1 MRSIMCCRSRVL
13 AAISFTAAAVV
24 TVGLATPAMA
34 HVTAN
39 LYGATATSGGYGTA
53 FFRVPHGCDG
63 DATNSVSITMPE
75 GVSLVGVKPQAKS
88 GWQIT
93 RGVDS
98 ITWSGG
104 ALADNEFDDFG
115 VNLKWPTL
123 NAGEASRK
131 VYFKTV
137 QTCAA
142 EISVK
147 SSQGK
152 TTVSGNFPLN
162 AGQEVGVFT
171 GDTRLG
177 TATVGPDGN
186 LEFATATKRIPA
198 GAEVTVR
205 RGGKVLGNPT
215 PRAEAWIAVP
225 GDGNDPSMPAPAVT
239 VTAGAA
245 GH

>member
-1 MRSIMCCRSRVL
+1 MRSIMFGRSRVL
-13 AAISFTAAAVV
+13 AAISVTAATVAA
-24 TVGLATPAMA
+24 VGLAAPAMA

-39 LYGATATSGGYGTA
+39 LYGTTATSGGYGTA

-75 GVSLVGVKPQAKS
+75 GVSLAGVKPQAKS

-98 ITWSGG
+98 ITWFGG

-123 NAGEASRK
+123 NAGEVSRK

-142 EISVK
+142 EVSVK

-152 TTVSGNFPLN
+152 TRVSGNFPGN

-177 TATVGPDGN
+177 TATVGPDGS
-186 LEFATATKRIPA
+186 LAFVIATKAIPT
-198 GAEVTVR
+198 GTEVTVR
-205 RGGKVLGNPT
+205 RGGKVLGNST
-215 PRAEAWIAVP
+215 PRTEAWIAVP

-239 VTAGAA
+239 VMAGAA